1 VAQSPS
7 MDVQIGEPIRV
18 GDRFGQRCE
27 RAGLG
32 DALMRAVLVVEDLVL
47 AQRVHQVPLVEDQ
60 SPVKQL
66 SAAGGSLSATT
77 MVHDR
82 RCMRGLTPQARIQ
95 GQTACH
101 THYGYRPKDCETEA
115 GALGQRCIA
124 FRAVSLRS
132 GQSAGRCGFRR

>member
-1 VAQSPS
+1 V
-7 MDVQIGEPIRV
+7 GEPIRV

-27 RAGLG
+27 RAGVG
-32 DALMRAVLVVEDLVL
+32 DQA
-47 AQRVHQVPLVEDQ
+47 PLVEDQ

-77 MVHDR
+77 VVHDR

-101 THYGYRPKDCETEA
+101 THYGYRPKSCETEA
-115 GALGQRCIA
+115 GALGQHCIA

-132 GQSAGRCGFRR
+132 GQSVGRCGFRK